1 MSFIRQIF
9 DYIKTLS
16 PWQQDAARRL
26 YEKPQ
31 GLSEDDY
38 HALYFLLLK
47 ENGIVVGDDVTA
59 RAIDENI
66 IPYDEA
72 RHSLTINSISQ
83 LCHVNCVDS
92 KQSIEFAKSGMTII
106 YGENGTG
113 KSGYARVFKRACFC
127 RDKSEEILPNVTLP
141 GERGCEPSAV
151 FNITYDGSVR
161 KITWKQGM
169 QQCCPELAYVSVFDS
184 KTARMALT
192 SEQEIQ
198 FRPYGFEIL
207 EKLGSE
213 VVPRLK
219 AMLLSE
225 ANSLDLRET
234 AFSKLHGDHEVG
246 VVFADL
252 RNADIAKVRELGN
265 PTERHKAR
273 GLELKKILNDSN
285 LEESIRSAEM
295 VCSRIDAALAN
306 IMDVNS
312 ALSEENVESFHVACK
327 NRIELEQASAIAA
340 QKLQGSDDL
349 LDGSGGAAWKRMF
362 VAAQNFVA
370 GTVRENVSVS
380 DIGRCPLCQR
390 TYDNVTLERVR
401 RFEAYIAN
409 EVSVALDEANK
420 QCDSLVNSI
429 SRLSADNCI
438 PKTTIEELSVT
449 YPDLE
454 REFDTWALSVNSRK
468 ACVTNALLG
477 KSAWIAPPV
486 ISDTI
491 SSTLRRLSS
500 MFAKKASEMRDIMA
514 SAKRNEAEKE
524 IDALR
529 KRFLL
534 KSLMPQVEE
543 WFIRRDRFVK
553 LIGLSKTLST
563 LPYTQKIKE
572 LSDASII
579 SPLISSMKQ
588 EFHRLRLNLLPN
600 CPVFST
606 KGKHGKIVETLSL
619 QVANPQ
625 SVTRILSEGEQK
637 IIAIAAFL
645 GELSIAGHTHAIVFD
660 DPMTSLDYYWRREVA
675 ARLSEESKNRQVII
689 FSHEPAFVNLLI
701 DNCKQNDV
709 TCVVHSLSRIHA
721 NSGVVSPGSKWVL
734 KKYTERIDE
743 LEKMHAKLNREI
755 IGSPTEDEIRRMRRV
770 YALLRE
776 TIEQVVQDVCF
787 LGTVKRFDNY
797 VNVKQL
803 LDVVP
808 LDDVA
813 IRELYLVYRKCSN
826 YIEGHDHGTDVTEA
840 PPLPHEFINDLSM
853 VKNAIQKIKDMR
865 NQSRANRQLTGTGAN
880 PSGKVHDDG

>member
-9 DYIKTLS
+9 DYIKTLPS
-16 PWQQDAARRL
+16 WQQDAARRL

-38 HALYFLLLK
+38 RELYSLLLK
-47 ENGIVVGDDVTA
+47 ENGIATSGDITS
-59 RAIDENI
+59 RAIDENV
-66 IPYDEA
+66 IPSDEA

-92 KQSIEFAKSGMTII
+92 KQTIEFAKNGMTII

-127 RDKSEEILPNVTLP
+127 RDKSDEILPNVMLP
-141 GERGCEPSAV
+141 EERGCEPSAV
-151 FNITYDGSVR
+151 FNITYDGIVR

-169 QQCCPELAYVSVFDS
+169 QKCCPELAYVSVFDA

-198 FRPYGFEIL
+198 YRPYGFDIL

-213 VVPRLK
+213 VVPKMK

-225 ANSLDLRET
+225 VNSLDLRET
-234 AFSKLHGDHEVG
+234 AFSKLHGEHEVG

-252 RNADIAKVRELGN
+252 KNASIEKVRELGN
-265 PTERHKAR
+265 PTEEHKAR

-285 LEESIRSAEM
+285 LAESIRNVEM
-295 VCSRIDAALAN
+295 ACSRIDAALSN
-306 IMDVNS
+306 IADVNS
-312 ALSEENVESFHVACK
+312 ALSEENVETFRVACK
-327 NRIELEQASAIAA
+327 NRIELEQAAA
-340 QKLQGSDDL
+340 VAARQLQGTDDL

-362 VAAQNFVA
+362 MAAQNFVA
-370 GTVRENVSVS
+370 ETVRQNVFVS

-390 TYDNVTLERVR
+390 PYDNATHERIR
-401 RFEAYIAN
+401 RFDAYIAN
-409 EVSVALDEANK
+409 EMSVALDESNK
-420 QCDSLVNSI
+420 QCDSLVDTI
-429 SRLSADNCI
+429 SRLSAENCI
-438 PKTTIEELSVT
+438 PKTTIDELSATIPSLEAEFVT
-449 YPDLE
+449 
-454 REFDTWALSVNSRK
+454 WVSSINIRK
-468 ACVTNALLG
+468 TCITNALSG
-477 KSAWIAPPV
+477 KSAWIVPSD
-486 ISDTI
+486 ICDTI
-491 SSTLRRLSS
+491 SCTLKGLRS
-500 MFAKKASEMRDIMA
+500 MFAKKASEMRGIMA
-514 SAKRNEAEKE
+514 SAKREEAEKE

-529 KRFLL
+529 KRFQL
-534 KSLMPQVEE
+534 KSMMPQVEE

-553 LIGLSKTLST
+553 LTELSKTFST

-572 LSDASII
+572 LSDASIVT
-579 SPLISSMKQ
+579 PLISSMKQ
-588 EFHRLRLNLLPN
+588 EFQRLRLNLLPN
-600 CPVFST
+600 CPVFLT
-606 KGKHGKIVETLSL
+606 KGKQGKIVEALSL

-625 SVTRILSEGEQK
+625 PVTRILSEGEQK

-675 ARLSEESKNRQVII
+675 ARLSQEANNRQVII
-689 FSHEPAFVNLLI
+689 FSHEPAFVSLLV
-701 DNCKQNDV
+701 DNCKQNNV
-709 TCVVHSLSRIHA
+709 ECVVHSLSRIHA

-734 KKYTERIDE
+734 KKHKERIDE
-743 LEKMHAKLNREI
+743 MEKMFAELSRGI
-755 IGSPTEDEIRRMRRV
+755 TGSPTEDEIRRIRRA

-797 VNVKQL
+797 VNIKQL

-808 LDDVA
+808 LDDAA
-813 IRELYLVYRKCSN
+813 IRELYFVYKKCSN
-826 YIEGHDHGTDVTEA
+826 YIEGHDHGTDTAEA
-840 PPLPHEFINDLSM
+840 PPSPREFGNDLNM
-853 VKNAIQKIKDMR
+853 VKNAVQKIKDTR
-865 NQSRANRQLTGTGAN
+865 NQSRANRRLIDESTN
-880 PSGKVHDDG
+880 P